1 MRKKARDSEVPVGE
15 EAEIS
20 QCGPNCQWYYWLGAP
35 AMIKVARITFASR
48 LTDLERRVTPRAVGA
63 CSSLHCYHRRALQLV
78 GDSLL
83 TGSFGDQ

>member
-1 MRKKARDSEVPVGE
+1 
-15 EAEIS
+15 
-20 QCGPNCQWYYWLGAP
+20 
-35 AMIKVARITFASR
+35 MIKVARITFASR

-63 CSSLHCYHRRALQLV
+63 CSSLHCYHRRALQVV